1 MFKKFKEHMKQ
12 PLTYGWYYK
21 NCALSAILAAVIYG
35 VICLIGYIGSRK
47 SYSYSWEG
55 DEEDEEEVE

>member
-1 MFKKFKEHMKQ
+1 MLKKIKDHMKQ

-21 NCALSAILAAVIYG
+21 NVAISAIVTAVMYG

-47 SYSYSWEG
+47 SYVDSWEG
-55 DEEDEEEVE
+55 DEDEEE